1 MAEAI
6 SAVLGGLGLLARVGA
21 ADLPAAGQA
30 DCLRALERA
39 ESMLVAA
46 RSAVLAAF
54 TASAGYQDDGQYSP
68 KTWLALQ
75 TRVTRA
81 AAGAAVKWTRRLD
94 AHPAVASALAGGG
107 ISGSWARQ
115 VCDWTDRM
123 PGDSRPVADDILL
136 AAQAGGATLADLAD
150 LAQEMLRRCAP
161 PDGDGRGG
169 PEDRGVI
176 LDTHFRG
183 AGKLD
188 GDLTP
193 QCAAALSA
201 VLESLGKKQGPEDRR
216 TLPQR
221 YHDALEEACRR
232 LIAAGGLP
240 DRAGQPTQIQLHMTL
255 DELLRLHAA
264 SDPGP
269 GTSNGPASAAGP
281 GGSPYGRGRADGGGQ
296 PDGSEP
302 CGSWPSRS
310 DLAGNWP
317 AGDGLGALGAED
329 VPGPPWLPGPAAAA
343 GAACDATIVP
353 VVTGRVDPVLL
364 DKLAAQI
371 LSRTA
376 AGAQRHAATTSYE
389 PGPADARPGAPGR
402 PRAPDALQTVRDL
415 LLAQAV
421 RLLSGPGGLA
431 AALRAGVACPPAAA
445 ASLPLDIGKP
455 SDTIPPHLRR
465 AVIIRDRTCRFPG
478 CHQPSAACEVH
489 HVIWRSRGGRTQLV
503 NLVLLCRF
511 HHLIAIHEWGWTITL
526 HADATV
532 TAVSP
537 DGTRTLHSHSPP
549 VPAAA

>member
-1 MAEAI
+1 MYVPGQPAAEPAGAGHPGGSEVAQAI
-6 SAVLGGLGLLARVGA
+6 AAVLAGLGLLAGVRA

-46 RSAVLAAF
+46 RSAMLAAF
-54 TASAGYQDDGQYSP
+54 TASAGYTDDGQYSP
-68 KTWLALQ
+68 KTWLAAQ

-81 AAGAAVKWTRRLD
+81 AAGAAVQWMRRLD

-123 PGDSRPVADDILL
+123 PSDSRPVADDILL

-150 LAQEMLRRCAP
+150 LAQEMLSRCAP

-169 PEDRGVI
+169 PQDRGLI

-201 VLESLGKKQGPEDRR
+201 VLEALGKKQGPEDRR

-255 DELLRLHAA
+255 DDLLRLHDAGDPAPSA
-264 SDPGP
+264 SNAQPGP
-269 GTSNGPASAAGP
+269 AGP
-281 GGSPYGRGRADGGGQ
+281 GGAGTG
-296 PDGSEP
+296 
-302 CGSWPSRS
+302 
-310 DLAGNWP
+310 DLP
-317 AGDGLGALGAED
+317 GA
-329 VPGPPWLPGPAAAA
+329 PWLPGRAAGP

-364 DKLAAQI
+364 DKLAAQ
-371 LSRTA
+371 LVSRTA
-376 AGAQRHAATTSYE
+376 
-389 PGPADARPGAPGR
+389 PGAPPG
-402 PRAPDALQTVRDL
+402 PPGGSRAPDAVQTARDL
-415 LLAQAV
+415 VLAQAV
-421 RLLSGPGGLA
+421 QLLSGPRGLA

-445 ASLPLDIGKP
+445 ASLPLDIGRP

-478 CHQPSAACEVH
+478 CHQPPAACEVH
-489 HVIWRSRGGRTQLV
+489 HVIWRSGGGRTQLV

-511 HHLIAIHEWGWTITL
+511 HHLIAIHQWGWTITL

-537 DGTRTLHSHSPP
+537 DGKRTLHGHSPP